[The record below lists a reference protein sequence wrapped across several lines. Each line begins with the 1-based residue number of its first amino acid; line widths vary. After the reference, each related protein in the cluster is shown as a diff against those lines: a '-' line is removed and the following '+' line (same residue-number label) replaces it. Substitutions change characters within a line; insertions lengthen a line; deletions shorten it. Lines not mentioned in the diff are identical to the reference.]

1 MLTTINIGNKIAEG
15 RKMKNLSQV
24 QLGQLLSISSQA
36 VGKWERGESMP
47 DIITLDRIA
56 EIYGVDLNYF
66 SYLSSSPPDMAC
78 KNKSDEPCQ
87 SNGIDEADHSSE
99 SDEAD
104 HSSVIGGTTHN
115 INPESHTVGASPESR
130 RAWNMSN
137 GNWIDADFSGLKNLH
152 EKFSGS
158 NIQKCLFVDSDLAGL
173 LLKGNNVVHCDF
185 TRSDLKGSR
194 IDSSN
199 VQNCI
204 FTNADL
210 SHIDFSKSQIKGC
223 DFTAADLSDATIKYS
238 SFVTNNVADAI
249 WNRTASIGSNFTG
262 MTFSGS
268 LNDCSFE
275 NCEFSRVTFENATLT
290 NCFFKGN
297 NLKRVRF
304 IDCKSDKLTLAFLKS
319 GKADTTGITV
329 VDSEGR

>member
-1 MLTTINIGNKIAEG
+1 MGIPCCHNRYIEFFDEFNETLVGIA
-15 RKMKNLSQV
+15 KPYAAS
-24 QLGQLLSISSQA
+24 
-36 VGKWERGESMP
+36 
-47 DIITLDRIA
+47 
-56 EIYGVDLNYF
+56 
-66 SYLSSSPPDMAC
+66 C
-78 KNKSDEPCQ
+78 KNYGALGIFDFFKYHRCQAFVITRVLYNWYFNFVKSNQFFCFHDCRLNVQWNIEP
-87 SNGIDEADHSSE
+87 NR
-99 SDEAD
+99 
-104 HSSVIGGTTHN
+104 T
-115 INPESHTVGASPESR
+115 ASP
-130 RAWNMSN
+130 
-137 GNWIDADFSGLKNLH
+137 DFTEIPRFLQMISDTLFIRDH

>member
-1 MLTTINIGNKIAEG
+1 MLTTIIIGNKIAEG
-15 RKMKNLSQV
+15 RKQKNLSQV
-24 QLGQLLSISSQA
+24 QLGRLLSISSQA

-47 DIITLDRIA
+47 DIITLNRIA

-66 SYLSSSPPDMAC
+66 SDLPSAPPGDGPEG
-78 KNKSDEPCQ
+78 KSVETIHE
-87 SNGIDEADHSSE
+87 SNLEQHKE
-99 SDEAD
+99 
-104 HSSVIGGTTHN
+104 TTM
-115 INPESHTVGASPESR
+115 PASKR
-130 RAWNMSN
+130 TWNMSN
-137 GNWIDADFSGLKNLH
+137 GNWVDADFSGLKNLH
-152 EKFSGS
+152 EKFNGS
-158 NIQKCLFVDSDLAGL
+158 NIQKSLFVDSDLAGL

-185 TRSDLKGSR
+185 TGSDLGGSR

-204 FTNADL
+204 FTNANL
-210 SHIDFSKSQIKGC
+210 HHIDFSKSQIKGC

-238 SFVTNNVADAI
+238 SFVNDTVSGAI
-249 WNRTASIGSNFTG
+249 WSRTASIGSSFAG
-262 MTFSGS
+262 MTFSG
-268 LNDCSFE
+268 NIDDCSFE

-304 IDCKSDKLTLAFLKS
+304 IDCKADKLTLAFLKS

-329 VDSEGR
+329 VEL